1 MANITNLIKIL
12 ESMQPMRNNVSVK
25 QIAPRMISMNRKH
38 SRKSYPIIR
47 ISQNRGNNNNNIN
60 NLNKQIRKQ
69 TKKRLSLWTFSGLNK
84 VYEKMFERAG
94 WMILEFYVGNRKN
107 VQCYFNKIKSLQKSI
122 KEKAT
127 ITQNRDR
134 ITDLYAMFYNLEILH
149 KELQKIL

>member
-12 ESMQPMRNNVSVK
+12 ESLQPIRNNVSVK
-25 QIAPRMISMNRKH
+25 QIAPRMISMNRKYI
-38 SRKSYPIIR
+38 RKPYPIIR
-47 ISQNRGNNNNNIN
+47 ISQNRGNDNNNI
-60 NLNKQIRKQ
+60 NKQIRKQ

-107 VQCYFNKIKSLQKSI
+107 VQCYLNKIKSLQKSI
-122 KEKAT
+122 KEKAK

-134 ITDLYAMFYNLEILH
+134 ITDLYAMFYNLAILY
-149 KELQKIL
+149 KELNKIF